1 MEFQNAGMM
10 QDLNNGNEDNDDG
23 VELAFDEQDD
33 DDQNT
38 KQPQQQP
45 LENIFLASGFRRGM
59 RQIAKE
65 LARSGGDTD
74 LASLVEGGQ
83 IQGNNTNKDQRC
95 SNSGSNSNQEI
106 IVIGRSVGT
115 VHKKELLKN
124 IGELDDDFDQGD
136 GEASGLSSKQ
146 MILGSDD
153 TSMLFDKPLDESS
166 NGYSPFS

>member
-1 MEFQNAGMM
+1 M
-10 QDLNNGNEDNDDG
+10 
-23 VELAFDEQDD
+23 
-33 DDQNT
+33 
-38 KQPQQQP
+38 
-45 LENIFLASGFRRGM
+45 
-59 RQIAKE
+59 
-65 LARSGGDTD
+65 
-74 LASLVEGGQ
+74 
-83 IQGNNTNKDQRC
+83 
-95 SNSGSNSNQEI
+95 
-106 IVIGRSVGT
+106 IGRSVGT